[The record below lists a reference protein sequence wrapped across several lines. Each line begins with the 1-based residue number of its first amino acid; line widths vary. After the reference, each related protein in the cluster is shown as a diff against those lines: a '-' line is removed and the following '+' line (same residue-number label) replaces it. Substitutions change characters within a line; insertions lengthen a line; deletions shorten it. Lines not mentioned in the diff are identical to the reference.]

1 METGT
6 LPGNHLA
13 VSATGGYSEVVS
25 KERRQ
30 KPMVSALPSR
40 LQELWSKSCRKREL
54 AYFYSRCRCIGS
66 LKERAVLPWETDCP
80 SGKRNISSTR
90 VGAAA
95 GLLLSQ
101 FPLRPIINEALE
113 RKGSFETIGFKRLF
127 CPLFQ
132 LLGKVGRRR
141 HKGKSYRKKHAVGA
155 QKNHPKKRSAAQ
167 PQHSFA
173 LLMIAGFL
181 ALIDVLHLPVDLADG
196 LAA

>member
-1 METGT
+1 MILFTSIASGGGFLST
-6 LPGNHLA
+6 
-13 VSATGGYSEVVS
+13 ATKSM
-25 KERRQ
+25 Q
-30 KPMVSALPSR
+30 KTPPKTNGFWISFCV
-40 LQELWSKSCRKREL
+40 QELHPNSRRNREL
-54 AYFYSRCRCIGS
+54 TYFYSRCRCIGS
-66 LKERAVLPWETDCP
+66 LKGIAVLPWQSVLP
-80 SGKRNISSTR
+80 SDRRNISFTR
-90 VGAAA
+90 AGAAA

-127 CPLFQ
+127 CLLFQ

-141 HKGKSYRKKHAVGA
+141 HKGKSYRKKHAVGT
-155 QKNHPKKRSAAQ
+155 QKNHPKQRSAAQ

>member
-1 METGT
+1 MHRMRWPSLFICCGGDQLSPAGKYLSSCHSETS
-6 LPGNHLA
+6 PNWSWE
-13 VSATGGYSEVVS
+13 SAFLSGRRTGPV
-25 KERRQ
+25 
-30 KPMVSALPSR
+30 
-40 LQELWSKSCRKREL
+40 
-54 AYFYSRCRCIGS
+54 I
-66 LKERAVLPWETDCP
+66 
-80 SGKRNISSTR
+80 R

-141 HKGKSYRKKHAVGA
+141 HKGKSYRKKHAVGT
-155 QKNHPKKRSAAQ
+155 QKNHPKQRSAAQ
-167 PQHSFA
+167 SQHSFA